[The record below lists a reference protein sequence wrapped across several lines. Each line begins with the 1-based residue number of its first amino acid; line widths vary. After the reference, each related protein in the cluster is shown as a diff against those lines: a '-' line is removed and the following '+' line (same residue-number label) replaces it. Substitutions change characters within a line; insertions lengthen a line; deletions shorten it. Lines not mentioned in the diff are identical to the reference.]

1 MYYLIS
7 RDFYFVN
14 YGSLSSQKKEKSVYA
29 LDLVLHR
36 LQVHELAESHGF
48 SVRAI
53 PQLSQGFKEQR
64 WRWPKCS
71 ALGIKISVT
80 EQ

>member
-36 LQVHELAESHGF
+36 LQVHELAESHDPSLSYHKVSKNKDGDGQN
-48 SVRAI
+48 A
-53 PQLSQGFKEQR
+53 QL
-64 WRWPKCS
+64 
-71 ALGIKISVT
+71 
-80 EQ
+80 

>member
-1 MYYLIS
+1 MDLF
-7 RDFYFVN
+7 RVK
-14 YGSLSSQKKEKSVYA
+14 KKEKSVYA

-48 SVRAI
+48 SVRSI
-53 PQLSQGFKEQR
+53 PQLSQGLGFKEQR

-80 EQ
+80 AQ